1 MKHSILLA
9 AFAFTF
15 TFSDCN
21 QTRQV
26 QRIDPNQVVDLSGR
40 WNDVDAKLV
49 GRNDQR
55 CIDTSL
61 ENRI

>member
-9 AFAFTF
+9 AISFTF
-15 TFSDCN
+15 IFSDCN

-40 WNDVDAKLV
+40 
-49 GRNDQR
+49 
-55 CIDTSL
+55 
-61 ENRI
+61 